1 MKVLNIG
8 SLNLDYVYRVDH
20 FVQPG
25 ETLSAVS
32 QTVNPGGK
40 GLNQSIALA
49 RAGAEVY
56 HAGCIGSG
64 GESLKKLLQE
74 NGVDTAYLFP
84 TDELQGNAV
93 IQVVPS
99 GENCILLFGGSNQ
112 CITSGQIEKTLEAF
126 SAGDW
131 LILQN
136 EVNDLPMIVEKAY
149 EKGMKIVLNPSPFN
163 EKLSAV
169 DFGKLSW
176 LLVNEVEAGQIS
188 GSEDPKEAWEQLHK
202 AYPSL
207 SVLITLGSTGSMAYR
222 LKNGDIETASQEAF
236 RVRAVDTTA
245 AGDTFTGFFIEA
257 LLEDLP
263 LQECMRRASMASAL
277 GVTRPG
283 AAGSIP
289 TREEV
294 EAALLQNTQG

>member
-236 RVRAVDTTA
+236 RVRALDTTA

>member
-1 MKVLNIG
+1 MKVLNFG
-8 SLNLDYVYRVDH
+8 SLNLDYVYRVEH

-25 ETLSAVS
+25 ETLSASS
-32 QTVNPGGK
+32 QAVNPGGK

-56 HAGCIGSG
+56 HAGCLGVG
-64 GESLKKLLQE
+64 GEGLGKLLRE
-74 NGVDTAYLFP
+74 NGVDTTYLFP

-93 IQVVPS
+93 IQVDQS
-99 GENCILLFGGSNQ
+99 GQNCILLFGGSNQ
-112 CITSGQIEKTLEAF
+112 CITSGQVDKTLAAF
-126 SAGDW
+126 SAGDY
-131 LILQN
+131 LVLQN
-136 EVNDLPMIVEKAY
+136 EVNDLPMIVEKAW
-149 EKGMKIVLNPSPFN
+149 ERGMKIVLNPSPYN

-176 LLVNEVEAGQIS
+176 LLVNEVEAAQLS
-188 GSEDPKEAWEQLHK
+188 GSEDPEEAWRVLHE
-202 AYPSL
+202 AYPHL
-207 SVLITLGSTGSMAYR
+207 SVLITLGSAGSVAYR
-222 LKNGDIETASQEAF
+222 VENGEVETARQEAF

-245 AGDTFTGFFIEA
+245 AGDTFTGFFIGA
-257 LLEDLP
+257 LLEDKP

-289 TREEV
+289 TRDEMED
-294 EAALLQNTQG
+294 ALAKL

>member
-236 RVRAVDTTA
+236 HVRAVDTTA